1 MGAPTPICL
10 RRCHYHLHND
20 LTVAPQGLLYDIPA
34 FLVKGSFR
42 ILPECLRCI
51 RKLNLLTLCRL
62 MSCTAFLFFA
72 HPPEGN
78 SLRRG
83 IG

>member
-34 FLVKGSFR
+34 FLVKGSF
-42 ILPECLRCI
+42 
-51 RKLNLLTLCRL
+51 
-62 MSCTAFLFFA
+62 SYFA
-72 HPPEGN
+72 QVLVMHQEVEP
-78 SLRRG
+78 SYAV
-83 IG
+83 